1 MLLPDRHEMAE
12 PGELF
17 LGLVR
22 APFRRAAVVAK
33 IGAAR
38 DRREV
43 WFPDEIEAG
52 FLTFAPNFLAIHWSR
67 PEYNC
72 IRREELEKGRS
83 RSFLLARLK
92 KFSFR
97 LNHGAQSFR
106 RCFRAKDDGRC
117 QENC

>member
-1 MLLPDRHEMAE
+1 MAE

-17 LGLVR
+17 LRLVR
-22 APFRRAAVVAK
+22 APFRRPGVVTEITAS
-33 IGAAR
+33 G
-38 DRREV
+38 DRGESG
-43 WFPDEIEAG
+43 FQDEIEAG

-67 PEYNC
+67 PEHNC

-92 KFSFR
+92 KFSFC
-97 LNHGAQSFR
+97 LNHRAQSFR
-106 RCFRAKDDGRC
+106 RCFSAKDDGRR

>member
-1 MLLPDRHEMAE
+1 MSEA
-12 PGELF
+12 GELF
-17 LGLVR
+17 LELVR
-22 APFRRAAVVAK
+22 APFRRPGVVTK
-33 IGAAR
+33 ITTSCDRSEAR
-38 DRREV
+38 
-43 WFPDEIEAG
+43 FPDEIEAG

-67 PEYNC
+67 PEHNC

-83 RSFLLARLK
+83 RSFLLASLK

-97 LNHGAQSFR
+97 LDHRAQSFR